1 MARVTRRMEL
11 DPEFAPIVRSF
22 ARDER
27 VTFGGQGF
35 GSRAL
40 RFEGRIFAML
50 SSKGRFVV
58 KLPADRVRELIDR
71 GQGEYFDT
79 GRGRV
84 MKEWIAISAKP
95 ASWLALA
102 REARRFAA
110 AATRRR

>member
-1 MARVTRRMEL
+1 MPGARRVEL
-11 DPEFAPIVRSF
+11 APDFAAIVRAF

-40 RFEGRIFAML
+40 RFDGRIFAML

-58 KLPADRVRELIDR
+58 KLPADRVKELIGLGR
-71 GQGEYFDT
+71 GEYFDT

-102 REARRFAA
+102 KEARRFAA
-110 AATRRR
+110 AAAGRR